1 MRTHHKEYMAAMK
14 SGGHTEL
21 FTANWDFHAAIHR
34 AADAPA
40 IALTMKNT
48 LRYFPDFSYDVPGW
62 NELAADWQTGLLDQF
77 VKGNREGARAVVAG
91 CCRRSAELYITLSG
105 LPGKAEAAAV
115 HRTGLYPVAPDA
127 PRATARP
134 TLRAAVRTA
143 GARRSV
149 FRRLAQPVIETAAR
163 ASPSPPST
171 GAATHAIPREDS
183 SCSSA

>member
-77 VKGNREGARAVVAG
+77 VKGNREGARAVVAD
-91 CCRRSAELYITLSG
+91 CCRRSAELYI
-105 LPGKAEAAAV
+105 AAFW
-115 HRTGLYPVAPDA
+115 P
-127 PRATARP
+127 
-134 TLRAAVRTA
+134 A
-143 GARRSV
+143 GES
-149 FRRLAQPVIETAAR
+149 
-163 ASPSPPST
+163 
-171 GAATHAIPREDS
+171 
-183 SCSSA
+183 